1 MTPKTKNP
9 PKRVLCCDHPNTLS
23 GAILAWSSS
32 VTSELRILRG

>member
-9 PKRVLCCDHPNTLS
+9 PKRVLYCDHPNTLS